1 MTQSKMLKDD
11 ILKIL
16 AKELSGGSNTRPAF
30 ESAKTPNT
38 FFGGKDNQPYYPSAQ
53 EPAPAA
59 NPAAPIVPGIVVL
72 EPGQKSGK
80 RPTYKSA
87 KTPQTFF
94 GGAKKCKKAKEEAK
108 AVCDEEKKAKKK
120 RAPSA
125 YNIFVKDYFSKN
137 KNLGKDRMKM
147 VAAAW
152 KASKSGAP
160 KAAPAPKAA
169 LGRARR

>member
-30 ESAKTPNT
+30 ESAKSPNT

-80 RPTYKSA
+80 RPTYKSLPP
-87 KTPQTFF
+87 KNV
-94 GGAKKCKKAKEEAK
+94 KKQKKELKPF
-108 AVCDEEKKAKKK
+108 VMKK
-120 RAPSA
+120 RKQKRNEHPLRI
-125 YNIFVKDYFSKN
+125 IFLLKIIFLKILV
-137 KNLGKDRMKM
+137 L
-147 VAAAW
+147 
-152 KASKSGAP
+152 
-160 KAAPAPKAA
+160 
-169 LGRARR
+169 L